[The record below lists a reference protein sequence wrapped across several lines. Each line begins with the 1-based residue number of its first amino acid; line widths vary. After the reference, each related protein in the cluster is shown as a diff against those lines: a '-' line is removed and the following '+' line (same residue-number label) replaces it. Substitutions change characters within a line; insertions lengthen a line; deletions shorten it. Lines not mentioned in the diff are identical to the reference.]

1 MPIITTY
8 PFKND
13 PLANKD
19 EIIISDSKSNDPNF
33 KTKTTDLEVLM
44 KYVKSKIQTIEP
56 VSLDGDFKIQLTGLN
71 GFGTAGQVLAV
82 NQAETGL
89 EYVDG
94 GGGGGSISVKDAN
107 TEVDPTKV
115 LNFAGKIYTVT
126 QDATNI
132 DQANIAGA
140 YNTSIQDSTPTATN
154 VGSINAGTL
163 ASALKG
169 NDLVDLL
176 DKIFFPTLPPTY
188 VQPTF
193 SISDQVSGYKEVGAT
208 ITNNT
213 VTLQFINK
221 DSGGFG
227 GTMTL
232 SRNTPSA
239 SLTPISI
246 TPTTL
251 ADLAPQFPNS
261 DPNPNNPQ
269 IRQTGTYDDS
279 FTISTSYTA
288 AVNTIT
294 YTATANYTTGAQ
306 LQDSAG
312 SLSGT
317 PVQAGTKQ
325 VTTNIT
331 AIYPYFWGVSDTS
344 QPGGID
350 FEVNGYANSISS
362 VASAIA
368 AGTGLGYNKELALSS
383 GTLTVPFNTT
393 AGTTWMWFA
402 YPAVNTNKTKW
413 FETVT
418 NKGDIGGTD
427 FADPNR
433 NLYSAPSTTSITTS
447 LWGPINYNIH
457 IALKSA
463 GTTTIQLRNN

>member
-1 MPIITTY
+1 
-8 PFKND
+8 
-13 PLANKD
+13 
-19 EIIISDSKSNDPNF
+19 
-33 KTKTTDLEVLM
+33 
-44 KYVKSKIQTIEP
+44 
-56 VSLDGDFKIQLTGLN
+56 
-71 GFGTAGQVLAV
+71 
-82 NQAETGL
+82 
-89 EYVDG
+89 
-94 GGGGGSISVKDAN
+94 
-107 TEVDPTKV
+107 
-115 LNFAGKIYTVT
+115 
-126 QDATNI
+126 
-132 DQANIAGA
+132 
-140 YNTSIQDSTPTATN
+140 
-154 VGSINAGTL
+154 
-163 ASALKG
+163 
-169 NDLVDLL
+169 
-176 DKIFFPTLPPTY
+176 
-188 VQPTF
+188 
-193 SISDQVSGYKEVGAT
+193 
-208 ITNNT
+208 
-213 VTLQFINK
+213 
-221 DSGGFG
+221 
-227 GTMTL
+227 MTL

-251 ADLAPQFPNS
+251 ADLAPQFPSS

-294 YTATANYTTGAQ
+294 YTATADYTTGAQ

-317 PVQAGTKQ
+317 PVQAGVKQ
-325 VTTNIT
+325 VTTSIT

-383 GTLTVPFNTT
+383 GTLTIPFNTT

-427 FADPNR
+427 FTDPNR

-463 GTTTIQLRNN
+463 GTTTIELRNN